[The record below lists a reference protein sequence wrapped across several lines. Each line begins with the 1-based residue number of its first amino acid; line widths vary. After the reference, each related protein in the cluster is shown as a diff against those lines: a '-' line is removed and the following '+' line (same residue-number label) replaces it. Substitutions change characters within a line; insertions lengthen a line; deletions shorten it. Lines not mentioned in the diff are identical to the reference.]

1 MQAIVLAAGFG
12 SRLRSHAPSK
22 PLAPV
27 AGRPLLLHTLLRL
40 AEAGADDVTVVLG
53 HRAEDVAAALSQW
66 SLPLTVRTVTVA
78 DPALPNG
85 VSALAAAPFIASRA
99 LLVMADHLVD
109 PALYRA
115 VMQAPADDGALLL
128 GIDRR
133 IGHAWIDEDDVT
145 RVRTEGTAITAIGK
159 GLDPYNGY
167 DTGVFSIGAPLFAAL
182 AALAGLEAPSL
193 SQGVATLAASGLARG
208 VETGDCAWLDVDDA
222 RALDIAERWLGA
234 EEKGAR

>member
-22 PLAPV
+22 PLAMV

-40 AEAGADDVTVVLG
+40 AEAGVDDVTVVLG
-53 HRAEDVAAALSQW
+53 HRGEEVATALVSW
-66 SLPLTVRTVTVA
+66 HLPIAIRTATVY

-85 VSALAAAPFIASRA
+85 VSALAAAPFIETRA

-115 VMQAPADDGALLL
+115 VADAPAEDGALLL
-128 GIDRR
+128 GVDRR

-145 RVRTEGTAITAIGK
+145 RVRTEGSAIVAIGK
-159 GLDPYNGY
+159 GLEPFNGY
-167 DTGVFSIGAPLFAAL
+167 DTGVFSVGSTLFDAL
-182 AALAGLEAPSL
+182 ARLEAPSL
-193 SQGVATLAASGLARG
+193 SQGVAGLAASGLARA
-208 VETGDCAWLDVDDA
+208 VETRDCAWLDVDDA
-222 RALDIAERWLGA
+222 RALAIAERWLAGA
-234 EEKGAR
+234 EGESVA

>member
-22 PLAPV
+22 PLAQV
-27 AGRPLLLHTLLRL
+27 AGRPLLLHTALRL
-40 AEAGADDVTVVLG
+40 AEAGVDDITVVLG
-53 HRAEDVAAALSQW
+53 HRAEDVAAALAEW
-66 SLPLTVRTVTVA
+66 NLPLGVRTVTVA

-115 VMQAPADDGALLL
+115 VAEARAEDDALLL
-128 GIDRR
+128 GVDRR

-145 RVRTEGTAITAIGK
+145 RVRTEGDAIVAIGK
-159 GLDPYNGY
+159 HLEPFNGY
-167 DTGVFSIGAPLFAAL
+167 DTGVFSVGKPLFDAL
-182 AALAGLEAPSL
+182 SGLSTPSL
-193 SQGVATLAASGLARG
+193 SQGVAALAASGLARA
-208 VETGDCAWLDVDDA
+208 VETGDGAWLDVDDA

-234 EEKGAR
+234 KGESAA